1 VARCGVLAAVV
12 AKEVSMTDQYALA
25 RELQARPTI
34 APGFVQPSYDGHG
47 IANVPATVLRAF
59 GVEPRHPG
67 LDPAV
72 VPPSLLD
79 GVRRVIVL
87 IVDAFG
93 WGQLWAELERQ
104 PDLFLGQLI
113 RRDDVAFAPLTSVFP
128 STTVNA
134 LTTAN
139 TGAQPIEHAIL
150 GYTLWLKEFGAVS
163 EMITFGPF
171 AGNWSYLQSGVDP
184 TAFQPYPSLFKLVRE
199 EGGAESFIV
208 NAAAYRHSPLSL
220 MQTTGATYVP
230 YITFSDAVTSMAAL
244 ANRPGD
250 DRMLI
255 GAYYG
260 NLDAICHEYG
270 TGTPQHRAEVAHID
284 RMLQRALFEQVRRP
298 DTLFMMYA
306 DHGHINCTPE
316 RTIDLTQDHE
326 LLRDL
331 TVGPTGEG
339 RARYMHVRDGRR
351 AAVRAY
357 LTERYGAI
365 STLLDAEAAIAQ
377 GLFGGAT
384 PSERALERI
393 GDFVLLPHENWYFHH
408 HPSTPTRS
416 RPLTMIGRHGG
427 LAPEEMLVPF
437 LAVRLG

>member
-1 VARCGVLAAVV
+1 MA
-12 AKEVSMTDQYALA
+12 DYQALA
-25 RELQARPTI
+25 RELLAVPSVG
-34 APGFVQPSYDGHG
+34 PGFVQPNYSGRG
-47 IANVPATVLRAF
+47 IANVPASVLQAF
-59 GVEPRHPG
+59 GVTPRHPG

-72 VPPSLLD
+72 LPPALLD

-93 WGQLWAELERQ
+93 WEQFFAELERQ
-104 PDLFLGQLI
+104 PDLYLGQLI

-139 TGAQPIEHAIL
+139 TGAQPIEHGIL

-163 EMITFGPF
+163 EMITFGPYA
-171 AGNWSYLQSGVDP
+171 AGSWSYLQGGVDP
-184 TAFQPYPSLFKLVRE
+184 SAFQPYPSLFRRVRE
-199 EGGAESFIV
+199 EAGVEALIV

-230 YITFSDAVTSMAAL
+230 YLAFADAVTSMAAL

-250 DRMLI
+250 ERLLI

-260 NLDAICHEYG
+260 TLDAICHEYG
-270 TGTPQHRAEVAHID
+270 TGTPEHAAEVAHID
-284 RMLQRALFEQVRRP
+284 LLLRKMLFEQVHRP

-316 RTIDLTQDHE
+316 RTIDLNEDRE
-326 LLRDL
+326 LLGDL

-339 RARYMHVRDGRR
+339 RARYLHVREGRR
-351 AAVRAY
+351 EAVRAQIA
-357 LTERYGAI
+357 ERYGAI
-365 STLLDAEAAIAQ
+365 STLLDAEEAIER
-377 GLFGGAT
+377 GLFGEAT
-384 PSERALERI
+384 PGERALERI
-393 GDFVLLPHENWYFHH
+393 GDFVLLPHENWYFHAY
-408 HPSTPTRS
+408 PATPARS
-416 RPLTMIGRHGG
+416 KPLTMIGRHGG
-427 LAPEEMLVPF
+427 LRPEEMLVPF
-437 LAVRLG
+437 LALRLR